1 MENHFNFSFTVDK
14 TSIDNLNHV
23 NNVTYLNWAQTVA
36 EKHWKKISTSSINNK
51 YVWVVIRHEVDY
63 FSSAYLNDEIVLKT
77 WIGESYGVKSD
88 RFVDILKDDKVIC
101 SVKTIWCLLDKNS
114 MKPVRIPEEIMNVL
128 NSNKIR

>member
-114 MKPVRIPEEIMNVL
+114 MKPVRIPEEIINVL

>member
-128 NSNKIR
+128 NSNKIG